1 MKNPA
6 AKRPTA
12 GTRRTTKKG
21 RPVIAFYPNAQNPTA
36 RQSHPTARLKT
47 LIKKHLFLIK
57 KTWIAIYASK
67 TGANFARLFYE

>member
-1 MKNPA
+1 MVSWKLSASPNEKSGGKA
-6 AKRPTA
+6 ANRGNA
-12 GTRRTTKKG
+12 QNHEKG

-57 KTWIAIYASK
+57 KM
-67 TGANFARLFYE
+67 